1 MTPYP
6 VLHTPRLR
14 LEPLNLG
21 HLDGLLAVNGDAEVM
36 RYISG
41 HAETREDA
49 LAMIERVQA
58 RWAEHGF
65 SWWAFIDNTHGEFIG
80 TGCVQHLGRDAANPL
95 ELGWRLRRD
104 RWGQGYASEA
114 ARRMAAFAFD
124 DLAAPLLCAVCD
136 PANTASSQVMQRLGM
151 HYTGQERWYDSECSV
166 YRISREDW
174 QIQAYAKPARPA

>member
-1 MTPYP
+1 MTPHP

-21 HLDGLLAVNGDAEVM
+21 HLDGLLTVNGDAEVM

-41 HAETREDA
+41 QAETREEA

-58 RWAEHGF
+58 RWAQYGF
-65 SWWAFIDNTHGEFIG
+65 SWWGFIDNTHGEFIG

-136 PANTASSQVMQRLGM
+136 PANTASSNVMQRLGM
-151 HYTGQERWYDSECSV
+151 RYTGQERWYDSECSV

-174 QIQAYAKPARPA
+174 QVQVAAGPAR

>member
-1 MTPYP
+1 MTHHP
-6 VLHTPRLR
+6 VLHTARLR
-14 LEPLNLG
+14 LEPLAHV
-21 HLDGLLAVNGDAEVM
+21 HLEGLLAVNGDAEVM
-36 RYISG
+36 RYITG
-41 HAETREDA
+41 KPDTREDC
-49 LAMIERVQA
+49 LQMIERVQA
-58 RWAEHGF
+58 RWAEFGF
-65 SWWAFIDNTHGEFIG
+65 SWWAFMDNASGELVG
-80 TGCVQHLGRDAANPL
+80 TGCVQHLGRDPANPL

-151 HYTGQERWYDSECSV
+151 HYTGQEHWYDSECSV

-174 QIQAYAKPARPA
+174 QIQAHGRPA

>member
-1 MTPYP
+1 MPTDC

-14 LEPLNLG
+14 LEPLTPD
-21 HLDGLLAVNGDAEVM
+21 HLDGLLAINGDAEVM

-41 HAETREDA
+41 QAETREQA

-58 RWAEHGF
+58 RWAQYGF
-65 SWWAFIDNTHGEFIG
+65 SWWAFMDNAKGDMVG

-104 RWGQGYASEA
+104 RWRQGYASEA

-136 PANTASSQVMQRLGM
+136 PANTASSKVMQRLGM
-151 HYTGQERWYDSECSV
+151 HYTGQERWYDSDCSV
-166 YRISREDW
+166 YRISGKAWRL
-174 QIQAYAKPARPA
+174 QAPV